1 MSMEILFLN
10 LAKSLQD
17 QVSKGLSLWYI
28 VEGFDTR
35 VELRTQHFN
44 HYETVNLFWYRSY
57 ACVIPR
63 SGSDR
68 FLVLSTSY
76 MTA

>member
-1 MSMEILFLN
+1 MAN
-10 LAKSLQD
+10 LYPLPPPPGSPPLLYKDLM
-17 QVSKGLSLWYI
+17 
-28 VEGFDTR
+28 R